1 MDGEGR
7 MMCRSVSR
15 GRCAVL
21 GLIRPPINRA
31 APVSVAHCAAPL
43 RSAVPVCLTDCAA
56 VHPLGRAALVAGN
69 ERVSTVCLSVV
80 HPLFV

>member
-7 MMCRSVSR
+7 RWSIRLSWTLHSAWIDSSANQSCRARVRRSLR
-15 GRCAVL
+15 
-21 GLIRPPINRA
+21 
-31 APVSVAHCAAPL
+31 

-69 ERVSTVCLSVV
+69 ERVSTVCLAVV
-80 HPLFV
+80 RPLFV